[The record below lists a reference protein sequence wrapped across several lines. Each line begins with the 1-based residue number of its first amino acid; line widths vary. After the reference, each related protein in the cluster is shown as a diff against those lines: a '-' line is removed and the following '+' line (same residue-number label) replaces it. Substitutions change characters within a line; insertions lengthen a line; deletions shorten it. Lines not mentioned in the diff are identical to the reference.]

1 MMFNPKRITEPD
13 RNGFSQ
19 DPFGYSALARHKW
32 GMVCTMSGFDVD
44 ISKPASVEDLKNPVL
59 WLTQAHALSEAAV
72 VVLKNEPN
80 LSAMPSLM
88 RGACDSQYCAVGLM
102 LVGYSLEVCLKA
114 MIIMRDGIEKY
125 LEEEKGHF
133 HHNIHELASFVP
145 NLSEKENAILMVL
158 HHFVTWAGRYPDPG
172 SKKINNAEEIFSLS
186 EKHQISA
193 KEVFELASKVMG
205 HAKHVADQL

>member
-1 MMFNPKRITEPD
+1 MFTTKGITEPD

-19 DPFGYSALARHKW
+19 DPFGYSASARHKW
-32 GMVCTMSGFDVD
+32 GMACTIAGFDVD
-44 ISKPASVEDLKNPVL
+44 ISKSASVEDLKNPVL
-59 WLTQAHALSEAAV
+59 WLSQAHALSEAAA
-72 VVLKNEPN
+72 VVLNNEPN
-80 LSAMPSLM
+80 LSVMPPLM

-125 LEEEKGHF
+125 LEEEKLHF
-133 HHNIHELASFVP
+133 HHKIHELASFVP
-145 NLSEKENAILMVL
+145 NLSKKENAILIVL
-158 HHFVTWAGRYPDPG
+158 HHFLTWAGRYPDPG
-172 SKKINNAEEIFSLS
+172 SKKINNAEEIFALS
-186 EKHQISA
+186 EEHQITA

>member
-1 MMFNPKRITEPD
+1 MFTTKGITKPD
-13 RNGFSQ
+13 RDGFSQ
-19 DPFGYSALARHKW
+19 DPFGYSASARHKW
-32 GMVCTMSGFDVD
+32 IIACTIEGFDFD
-44 ISKPASVEDLKNPVL
+44 ILKPAGIEDFKNPVL

-80 LSAMPSLM
+80 LKVMPELM

-114 MIIMRDGIEKY
+114 MIIMRDGIDKY
-125 LEEEKGHF
+125 LEEEKTHF
-133 HHNIHELASFVP
+133 HHKTHELAGFVP
-145 NLSEKENAILMVL
+145 NLSEKENAILKVL

-172 SKKINNAEEIFSLS
+172 SKKISNAEDIFSLS
-186 EKHQISA
+186 EKHQITA

-205 HAKHVADQL
+205 YAKHVADNS